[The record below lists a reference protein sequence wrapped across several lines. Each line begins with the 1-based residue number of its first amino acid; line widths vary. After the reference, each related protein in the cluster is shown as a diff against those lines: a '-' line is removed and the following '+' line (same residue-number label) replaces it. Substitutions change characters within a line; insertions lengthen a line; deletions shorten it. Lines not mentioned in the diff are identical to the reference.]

1 MANKKITTT
10 PYAEFARRLARLRKD
25 AELTQAEVAKQV
37 GVSTRTYT
45 YYESGERIPY
55 ADTAVAL
62 AGVFG
67 ISTDELLGVFDSNE
81 EQQKARA
88 AAELTRLFGAAKGK
102 CVGDLVISASNR
114 CLAGGEL
121 SPEDRSSFISTM
133 QIILAKATLEAS
145 SKFTPYGYRT
155 EDWEKRNAEQVS
167 VVAEMEREVRARS
180 EEEVAAVGS
189 FFDDEDFHD

>member
-1 MANKKITTT
+1 MASKKTTTT
-10 PYAEFARRLARLRKD
+10 PYAEFARRLVRLRKD

-102 CVGDLVISASNR
+102 RVGDLAISASNR

-133 QIILAKATLEAS
+133 QIILARATLEAS

-155 EDWEKRNAEQVS
+155 EAWEKRNAEQVS
-167 VVAEMEREVRARS
+167 AVAEMEREVQARS
-180 EEEVAAVGS
+180 EEEDAAVGS
-189 FFDDEDFHD
+189 FFDEEDIHD